1 MKLTVEKNKHLN
13 QFDKVMKAK
22 KVKYQKIV
30 AEKRKLIINKKQKKK
45 KMTKINQAS

>member
-1 MKLTVEKNKHLN
+1 
-13 QFDKVMKAK
+13 MKAK

-30 AEKRKLIINKKQKKK
+30 AEKRNLIINKKQKKK

>member
-1 MKLTVEKNKHLN
+1 MN

-30 AEKRKLIINKKQKKK
+30 AEKRKININKKQKKK